1 MGLFDP
7 SVKSLSLFVLVCPTL
22 YSSFVATSG
31 GCTTLCMSHTNPRSI
46 FQISHRKSC
55 SLFSSKLLPRFVPV
69 TYSQYV
75 PSTSC
80 TSVRQVC
87 INTLYHTLFLTQ
99 LLYEFHSVYTVG
111 QAHSIP
117 ITFTK
122 EVIQTL
128 TLSVEFEHR
137 RSLRSLEV
145 RAQAAWAGFRSPV
158 LLFRISI
165 CSRGSIS
172 LLTL

>member
-1 MGLFDP
+1 
-7 SVKSLSLFVLVCPTL
+7 
-22 YSSFVATSG
+22 
-31 GCTTLCMSHTNPRSI
+31 
-46 FQISHRKSC
+46 
-55 SLFSSKLLPRFVPV
+55 RFVPV

-87 INTLYHTLFLTQ
+87 IYTLYHTLFLTQ

-111 QAHSIP
+111 QAQSIP

-128 TLSVEFEHR
+128 TLSVKFEHR

-145 RAQAAWAGFRSPV
+145 RAQAAWAGIHTSV
-158 LLFRISI
+158 LLCIVRV
-165 CSRGSIS
+165 CSRGRRS
-172 LLTL
+172 

>member
-1 MGLFDP
+1 MASF
-7 SVKSLSLFVLVCPTL
+7 SLT
-22 YSSFVATSG
+22 
-31 GCTTLCMSHTNPRSI
+31 I
-46 FQISHRKSC
+46 FC
-55 SLFSSKLLPRFVPV
+55 STPHKKLLDFFTPFKV
-69 TYSQYV
+69 TVSYSQYV

-87 INTLYHTLFLTQ
+87 IYTLYHTLFLTQ

-111 QAHSIP
+111 QAQSIP

-128 TLSVEFEHR
+128 TLSVKFEHR

-145 RAQAAWAGFRSPV
+145 RAQAAWAGFRTSV
-158 LLFRISI
+158 LLFRVVIG
-165 CSRGSIS
+165 SRGSKS
-172 LLTL
+172 LTSL